1 MLGQIILQIVLIA
14 LNAFFACAEIAVISI
29 NDTKLEKLA
38 SSGNK
43 GAVKLKKLTDQPARF
58 LATIQVAITLSGFI
72 GAAFAADNFSERLT
86 TLILKTGVGISA
98 DILRPVSVVLV
109 TLILSYLTLVFGELV
124 PKRAAMK
131 YAEPMALKMAG
142 LIGFVQTILGL
153 PVWILNVSTNAIL
166 RIFGIDPEKEEDT
179 VTEEEIMMMSDAG
192 AEKGTID
199 EDENRIIKNVFAF
212 DDMTAEQVCTH
223 RTDVSVLWSSDPI
236 ETWEET
242 IHRTR
247 HSVFPICGD
256 SVDNVIG
263 ILNAKDYFRL
273 DDKSRENIMKKAVR
287 EPYFVHETM
296 KADSLF
302 AQMKKKG
309 ADHFAVVVDEYG
321 GMTGIITVTDLV
333 EELVGDFDDDEL
345 DEKTAEFEQIG
356 DNQWNIPGITPLSD
370 VCEELEIVLP
380 ADKFD
385 TFGGY
390 VIAELGEIPKDGAT
404 LRLECDG
411 LIIDVVEMHH
421 HRVEL
426 CRVTKTELI
435 EETAG
440 ESATEDK
447 RE

>member
-14 LNAFFACAEIAVISI
+14 LNAAFACAEIAVISI
-29 NDTKLEKLA
+29 NDTRLDKLA
-38 SSGNK
+38 ASGNK
-43 GAVKLKKLTDQPARF
+43 KAVKLKKLTSQPARF

-86 TLILKTGVGISA
+86 ALIMKTGV
-98 DILRPVSVVLV
+98 DLPEKVLRAVSVVAI
-109 TLILSYLTLVFGELV
+109 TLLLAYITLVFSELV
-124 PKRAAMK
+124 PKRLAMK
-131 YAEPMALKMAG
+131 YSEKLA
-142 LIGFVQTILGL
+142 LGL
-153 PVWILNVSTNAIL
+153 AGAIRFTQIVFAPLVWLLNLSTNAVL
-166 RIFGIDPEKEEDT
+166 RLFGVDPNKEEDT

-212 DDMTAEQVCTH
+212 DDTTAEQVCTH
-223 RTDVSVLWSSDPI
+223 RTDVNVLWSSDPV
-236 ETWEET
+236 EVWEET

-247 HSVFPICGD
+247 HSIFPICGE

-273 DDKSRENIMKKAVR
+273 DDKSLDNIMANAVR

-296 KADSLF
+296 KADALF

-321 GMTGIITVTDLV
+321 GMTGIVTVTDLV
-333 EELVGDFDDDEL
+333 EQLVGEFDDDETG
-345 DEKTAEFEQIG
+345 ETEAEFEKIA
-356 DNQWNIPGITPLSD
+356 DDQWLIPGIMPLSE
-370 VCEELEIVLP
+370 VCEELEVVLP

-390 VIAELGEIPKDGAT
+390 VIAGLGEIPKDGSKT
-404 LRLECDG
+404 YLECDG
-411 LIIDVVEMHH
+411 LRIDVLEIHH

-426 CRVTKTELI
+426 CRVKKLHTEVK
-435 EETAG
+435 EE
-440 ESATEDK
+440 EE
-447 RE
+447 E

>member
-14 LNAFFACAEIAVISI
+14 LNAAFACAEIAVISV
-29 NDTKLEKLA
+29 NDAKLDKLA
-38 SSGNK
+38 ASGNK
-43 GAVKLKKLTDQPARF
+43 KAVKLKKLTSQPARF

-86 TLILKTGVGISA
+86 AVIMKAGIGFPEGV
-98 DILRPVSVVLV
+98 LRTVSVIAI
-109 TLILSYLTLVFGELV
+109 TLLLAYITLVFSELV
-124 PKRAAMK
+124 PKRLAMK
-131 YAEPMALKMAG
+131 YSEKLALGMAG
-142 LIGFVQTILGL
+142 LIRFTQVLFAPL
-153 PVWILNVSTNAIL
+153 VWILNISTNVVL
-166 RIFGIDPEKEEDT
+166 RLFGVDPNKEEDT
-179 VTEEEIMMMSDAG
+179 VTEEEILMMSDAG

-212 DDMTAEQVCTH
+212 DDTTAEQVCTH
-223 RTDVSVLWSSDPI
+223 RTDVSVLWSSDPV

-247 HSVFPICGD
+247 HSVFPICGE

-273 DDKSRENIMKKAVR
+273 DNKSRDNIMAHAVH
-287 EPYFVHETM
+287 EPYFVHEGM
-296 KADSLF
+296 KADALF

-321 GMTGIITVTDLV
+321 GMTGIVTVTDLV
-333 EELVGDFDDDEL
+333 EQLVSEFDDDETG
-345 DEKTAEFEQIG
+345 ESEAEFEQIA
-356 DNQWNIPGITPLSD
+356 DDQWLIPGIMPLSE
-370 VCEELEIVLP
+370 VCEELGITLP

-390 VIAELGEIPKDGAT
+390 VIAGLGEIPKDGSKT
-404 LRLECDG
+404 YLECDG
-411 LIIDVVEMHH
+411 LRIDVLEIHH

-426 CRVTKTELI
+426 CRVKKLHTEVRDED
-435 EETAG
+435 EE
-440 ESATEDK
+440 
-447 RE
+447 

>member
-1 MLGQIILQIVLIA
+1 MLGQIILQLVLIA
-14 LNAFFACAEIAVISI
+14 LNAAFACAEIAVISI
-29 NDTKLEKLA
+29 NDTRLDKLA
-38 SSGNK
+38 ASGNK
-43 GAVKLKKLTDQPARF
+43 KAVKLKKLTSQPARF

-86 TLILKTGVGISA
+86 ALIMKTGV
-98 DILRPVSVVLV
+98 DIPEKVLRAVSVVAI
-109 TLILSYLTLVFGELV
+109 TLLLAYITLVFSELV
-124 PKRAAMK
+124 PKRLAMK
-131 YAEPMALKMAG
+131 YSEKLALGMAG
-142 LIGFVQTILGL
+142 IIRFTQIVFAPL
-153 PVWILNVSTNAIL
+153 VWILNLSTNAVL
-166 RIFGIDPEKEEDT
+166 RIFGIDPNKEEDT

-212 DDMTAEQVCTH
+212 DDTTAEQVCTH
-223 RTDVSVLWSSDPI
+223 RTDVSVLWSSDPV

-247 HSVFPICGD
+247 HSVFPICGE

-273 DDKSRENIMKKAVR
+273 DDKSRDNIMANAVR

-296 KADSLF
+296 KADALF

-321 GMTGIITVTDLV
+321 GMTGIVTVTDLV
-333 EELVGDFDDDEL
+333 EQLVGEFDDDETG
-345 DEKTAEFEQIG
+345 ETEAEFEQIA
-356 DNQWNIPGITPLSD
+356 DDQWLIPGIMPLSE
-370 VCEELEIVLP
+370 VCEELAVVLP

-390 VIAELGEIPKDGAT
+390 VIAGLGEIPKDGSKT
-404 LRLECDG
+404 YLECDG
-411 LIIDVVEMHH
+411 LRIDVLEIHH

-426 CRVTKTELI
+426 CRVKKLHTEVK
-435 EETAG
+435 ENEK
-440 ESATEDK
+440 D
-447 RE
+447 

>member
-43 GAVKLKKLTDQPARF
+43 GAIRLKKLTDQPARF

-72 GAAFAADNFSERLT
+72 GAAFAADNFAERMT
-86 TLILKTGVGISA
+86 SLILKSGINVSA
-98 DILRPVSVVLV
+98 EVIRPAAVVLV

-124 PKRAAMK
+124 PKRMAMK

-142 LIGFVQTILGL
+142 IIGFVQTLLGF
-153 PVWILNVSTNAIL
+153 PVWILNASTNLIL
-166 RIFGIDPEKEEDT
+166 RIFRIDPEKEEDT

-273 DDKSRENIMKKAVR
+273 DDKSRENIMAKAVR

-345 DEKTAEFEQIG
+345 GESAAEFEQLSE
-356 DNQWNIPGITPLSD
+356 DQWNIPGITPLSD
-370 VCEELEIVLP
+370 VCEELDIILP

-390 VIAELGEIPKDGAT
+390 VIAELGEIPKDGAK
-404 LRLECDG
+404 LRLECGG
-411 LIIDVVEMHH
+411 LIIDVVEMRH

-426 CRVTKTELI
+426 CRVTKVKADEKSSDDA
-435 EETAG
+435 EKDE
-440 ESATEDK
+440 
-447 RE
+447 